1 MAYRTISITTDQPAQ
16 EGIASG
22 TIYPGMALERTSTAD
37 TVQPH
42 SVADGAVNARLV
54 AVEDEW
60 QGRGIATAYTAD
72 NRCFFKSFQ
81 PGDEAYMRIASGQ
94 NIAIG
99 DELTSNG
106 DGYLKKKVND
116 SSSSDMDKTVFGVA
130 LEAANCLAAAGLC
143 RVQVA

>member
-94 NIAIG
+94 NIALQWRHG
-99 DELTSNG
+99 QDGVRRGAGSRELPRRCRSLPGPGGVTGKFFSTSN
-106 DGYLKKKVND
+106 
-116 SSSSDMDKTVFGVA
+116 
-130 LEAANCLAAAGLC
+130 
-143 RVQVA
+143 RR

>member
-42 SVADGAVNARLV
+42 SVEDGAVNAKLV
-54 AVEDEW
+54 AVEDEY
-60 QGRGIATAYTAD
+60 QGNGIATVYTAD

-81 PGDEAYMRIASGQ
+81 PGDEAYMRIALGQ
-94 NIAIG
+94 NVAIG
-99 DELTSNG
+99 DELSSNG

-116 SSSSDMDKTVFGVA
+116 SSSGDMDKTVFGVA
-130 LEAANCLAAAGLC
+130 LEASNCSAAAGFC

>member
-1 MAYRTISITTDQPAQ
+1 MAYRTISITTDQPVQ
-16 EGIASG
+16 EGIPSG
-22 TIYPGMALERTSTAD
+22 TIYPGMALERTDVAD

-42 SVADGAVNARLV
+42 SVEDGAVNARLV

-60 QGRGIATAYTAD
+60 QGNGIAAAYTAST
-72 NRCFFKSFQ
+72 RCFFKSFQ
-81 PGDEAYMRIASGQ
+81 PGDEAYMRIAVGN

-116 SSSSDMDKTVFGVA
+116 SSTGDMDKTVFGVA
-130 LEAANCLAAAGLC
+130 LEACNALAAAGFC